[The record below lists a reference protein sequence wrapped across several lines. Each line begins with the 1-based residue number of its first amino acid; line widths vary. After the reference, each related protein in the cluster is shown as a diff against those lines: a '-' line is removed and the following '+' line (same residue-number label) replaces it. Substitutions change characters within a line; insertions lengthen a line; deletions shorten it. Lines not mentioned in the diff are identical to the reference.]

1 MEDLAM
7 ALGLAREKL
16 PFAQE
21 YPKDTISILLRK
33 EEFYKDP
40 LHIFGIGVPDLKE
53 EISFN
58 FQKLYIH
65 DILVGW
71 EFICCYR

>member
-1 MEDLAM
+1 MENFELA
-7 ALGLAREKL
+7 LSLAREKL
-16 PFAQE
+16 PYAQE

-58 FQKLYIH
+58 FQKLYFN

-71 EFICCYR
+71 EFVCTYR

>member
-1 MEDLAM
+1 MEDLVL

-21 YPKDTISILLRK
+21 YPKETISILLRK

-53 EISFN
+53 EVSFN
-58 FQKLYIH
+58 FQKHYINE
-65 DILVGW
+65 ILVGW
-71 EFICCYR
+71 EFVCCYR